1 MSGGTASPVYDFG
14 QIPGSCSLPDVEGQM
29 SEMNNEMR
37 QSQSQTPQDDLG
49 TELNRLGEN
58 LGKLLKSAWES
69 DERRSIERELKSGLE
84 QFTKQIDSAVEQT
97 RAEQNVKKARET
109 LKDAWETA
117 HGPQVMTELHLGLV
131 DSLKKLNDELAKRV
145 EAKPAHEVKVEETA
159 KPAEDVL
166 P

>member
-1 MSGGTASPVYDFG
+1 
-14 QIPGSCSLPDVEGQM
+14 M
-29 SEMNNEMR
+29 SEMNNETR
-37 QSQSQTPQDDLG
+37 QYQSQTTQDDLS

-69 DERRSIERELKSGLE
+69 DERRSVEREIKSGLD
-84 QFTKQIDSAVEQT
+84 QFTKQIDSALEQT
-97 RAEQNVKKARET
+97 RADQNVKKARAT
-109 LKDAWETA
+109 IKDAWETA

-145 EAKPAHEVKVEETA
+145 EAKPAHEVKVEETT
-159 KPAEDVL
+159 KPAEEVM